1 MMILDGREVSK
12 AVRERLRAEV
22 QTLSAQRGFPP
33 GLAVILVGAD
43 PASQV
48 YVRNKEKA
56 CESLGI
62 HSVRVDMDASTTEDA
77 VLKQVRAF
85 NDDAKID
92 GILVQMPLPKQI
104 RSEKVLETISP
115 EKDADGLTTTN
126 MGLLWTGKKRV
137 VSCTPLGVMRILE
150 HYQISV
156 AGKNAVVIGRSQI
169 VGRPMAHLL
178 SEADATVTIC
188 HSKTADLRDHLKRAD
203 IVVVAAGKKRFLGKD
218 DFKQNAVVIDVGIH
232 GSGSGGSVC
241 GDVRF
246 EELEGWASAATP
258 VPGGVGPM
266 TITTLLENTISLAR
280 LRSKK

>member
-1 MMILDGREVSK
+1 MILDGREVSK
-12 AVRERLRAEV
+12 AVRERLKQEV
-22 QTLSAQRGFPP
+22 QVIKSKRGFPP
-33 GLAVILVGAD
+33 GLAVILVGQD

-62 HSVRVDMDASTTEDA
+62 YSVRVDMDASSSEES
-77 VLKQVRAF
+77 VLKQIRAF
-85 NDDAKID
+85 NDDPKID
-92 GILVQMPLPKQI
+92 GILVQMPVPAQI

-115 EKDADGLTTTN
+115 DKDADGLTTFN
-126 MGLLWTGKKRV
+126 MGLLWVGKKKV

-150 HYQISV
+150 HYNIPI
-156 AGKNAVVIGRSQI
+156 AGKNVVVIGRSQI
-169 VGRPMAHLL
+169 VGKPMAHLL
-178 SEADATVTIC
+178 SEANATVTVC
-188 HSKTADLRDHLKRAD
+188 HSKTENMQDHLRRAD

-218 DFKQNAVVIDVGIH
+218 DFKQGSVVIDVGIH

-246 EELEGWASAATP
+246 EELEGWVSAATP

-266 TITTLLENTISLAR
+266 TITTLLENTVNLAK
-280 LRSKK
+280 LRK